1 MRNWVAVALAALLT
15 LAAGAQQLT
24 SPVQIVIDASQIVS
38 EVSPL
43 AFGANFGPLNAVPVD
58 LIDAAKESGIN
69 YLRFPGGRVGD
80 LGDVTHSQIDMYMTV
95 CRMLNCT
102 PAISARLEG
111 GTPEKAAELVR
122 YVNIEKGYD
131 VRYWSVGN
139 EADLFDDYTAER
151 AAAEWRPIA
160 EAMLE
165 VDPDIV
171 LIGPDTSQF
180 TGEPHEAQLAHEFL
194 REFLR
199 QNGDMIDIVGVH
211 RYPFGTQQ
219 ATVAGL
225 QADATRWATLIDNL
239 HAVVME
245 EIGREI
251 PVAITEF
258 NSDWSSVNG
267 QEATPDSHPN
277 ALWVADV
284 LGQMLADDVQISVI
298 HNFQSSDR
306 LGGHGLLGRY
316 EVRPAYYAY
325 QLYKQFG
332 TQVISA
338 AHDGDVRAYAALRE
352 DGALT
357 VMLINWADAE
367 SAAAMDITGFDTAG
381 AEAEIT
387 MYDATADGLVT
398 STVAFSPDNS
408 LTLTPLSLNLI
419 VIPAEVE

>member
-15 LAAGAQQLT
+15 LAAGAQQPP
-24 SPVQIVIDASQIVS
+24 SSAQIVIDASQVVA

-43 AFGANFGPLNAVPVD
+43 VFGANFGPLQTLTVD
-58 LIDAAKESGIN
+58 LQEEAKGSGIT

-80 LGDVTHSQIDMYMTV
+80 TGDMQGSQIDIFMAI
-95 CRMLNCT
+95 CRMLDCT

-111 GTPEKAAELVR
+111 GTPEKAAEMVR
-122 YVNIEKGYD
+122 YVNIEKDYN

-139 EADLFDDYTAER
+139 EPDLFDDYTPER

-180 TGEPHEAQLAHEFL
+180 TGEANEAQLAHEFL

-199 QNGDMIDIVGVH
+199 QNGDLIDIVGVH

-219 ATVAGL
+219 ATIEGL
-225 QADATRWATLIDNL
+225 QADATRWSTLIDNL
-239 HAVVME
+239 HAVVLE
-245 EIGREI
+245 ETGREI
-251 PVAITEF
+251 PVGITEF

-277 ALWVADV
+277 ALWLADV
-284 LGQMLADDVQISVI
+284 LGQMMGGDVQIGVL

-332 TQVISA
+332 NQMVSTT
-338 AHDGDVRAYAALRE
+338 HDGDVRAYAALRE
-352 DGALT
+352 DGTLT
-357 VMLINWADAE
+357 VMLINWAEAE
-367 SAAAMDITGFDTAG
+367 STAALDISGFDAG
-381 AEAEIT
+381 ADAKIT
-387 MYDATADGLVT
+387 TYNASTDGVATG
-398 STVAFSPDNS
+398 TVSISPDAPM
-408 LTLTPLSLNLI
+408 TLTPLSINLI
-419 VIPAEVE
+419 VIPAEAG